1 MEWCKQIALGLYELV
16 LAFLLASV
24 LFTMIGGVFVLAIT
38 NIPQRLWDAQGI
50 SRYIGMVMVVM
61 APVLALAR
69 VAEWWVALYQ
79 RFSSL
84 YGFGSSDE
92 TGVSQ

>member
-1 MEWCKQIALGLYELV
+1 MWCNRLALGLYELV
-16 LAFLLASV
+16 LALLLALV

-38 NIPQRLWDAQGI
+38 NVPQNLWEAQAI
-50 SRYIGMVMVVM
+50 YRYIGVFIVVL

>member
-1 MEWCKQIALGLYELV
+1 MVWCKRIALALYELV
-16 LAFLLASV
+16 LVSLLALV

-38 NIPQRLWDAQGI
+38 NIPQSLWDSQGI
-50 SRYIGMVMVVM
+50 YRYIGVVMVVM

-69 VAEWWVALYQ
+69 VAEWWVNLYQ

-84 YGFGSSDE
+84 YRLRSSDE
-92 TGVSQ
+92 TGAS